1 MPNCYTEITG
11 FPGINAPDIVLRS
24 IDSWNFYHRKIRN
37 GEIGSCLQKNDRMQ

>member
-24 IDSWNFYHRKIRN
+24 IDFRNFYHRKIKN
-37 GEIGSCLQKNDRMQ
+37 EEIGSCLQKNDRMQ